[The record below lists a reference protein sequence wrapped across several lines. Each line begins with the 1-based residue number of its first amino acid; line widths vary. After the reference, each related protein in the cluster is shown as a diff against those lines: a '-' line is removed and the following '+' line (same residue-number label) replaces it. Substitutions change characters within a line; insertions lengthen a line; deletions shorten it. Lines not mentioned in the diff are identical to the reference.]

1 MLLQHCRL
9 ILQLLILIFIYSEY
23 IIVLLLLSIRFR
35 KIIFLS

>member
-1 MLLQHCRL
+1 MLLQHYRL

-23 IIVLLLLSIRFR
+23 IIVLLLLLIRFR